1 MYHQRV
7 NDVAAF
13 VLAGGKSSRM
23 GKDRDKA
30 FLDLDGRSLLSRA
43 LELAATVSDNVSIV
57 GNGAKYFPFGKT
69 VDDVYPEHG
78 PLGGIHAALTAS
90 QSRLNLILAVDL
102 PFLEA
107 SFLHYLVSE
116 ASRGSALVTV
126 SKSVERWQ
134 PLCAVYRREF
144 AAEAEKALRRGR
156 NKIDPLFAQV
166 ETRLIDDDELSRM
179 NFSPT
184 MFHNLNS
191 PQDFERAQ
199 EEFRS
204 RSARS

>member
-1 MYHQRV
+1 MYHQPV

-30 FLDLDGRSLLSRA
+30 FLELEGRSLLSRT

-78 PLGGIHAALTAS
+78 PLGGIHAALTATE
-90 QSRLNLILAVDL
+90 SRLNLILAVDL
-102 PFLEA
+102 PFLET

-126 SKSVERWQ
+126 PKSVERWH

-144 AAEAEKALRRGR
+144 AADAEKALHRGR
-156 NKIDPLFAQV
+156 NKIDSLFAQV
-166 ETRLIDDDELSRM
+166 ETRVIDDDELSRM

-184 MFHNLNS
+184 MFHNVNT
-191 PQDFERAQ
+191 PQDWTYAEANL
-199 EEFRS
+199 RS
-204 RSARS
+204 RSQR